1 MEREPRSQA
10 SRRDILRL
18 LGAGAVAGPVLRA
31 IPVQA
36 AEYAHRVVAEEKSA
50 ATGGAYSPKFF
61 PARQYQ
67 ALNVLCEAILPADAD
82 CGGAVEGGAP
92 EFIDLLA
99 SENPAYQLQL
109 GGGLMWLDNA
119 CATGY
124 GAAFLECAAQQQAE
138 VLDRIAYRK
147 NAVEDPNL
155 LAAVEFFALLR
166 NLTADAFFTSKIGIQ
181 YLGYVGNTFLPEF
194 PGCPPVPGV

>member
-1 MEREPRSQA
+1 MEGRQA
-10 SRRDILRL
+10 SRRDILKL
-18 LGAGAVAGPVLRA
+18 LGAGAAAGPVLRA
-31 IPVQA
+31 IPIQA
-36 AEYAHRVVAEEKSA
+36 AEYAHRLVAEEKSVA
-50 ATGGAYSPKFF
+50 PAGVYTPKFF
-61 PARQYQ
+61 PTRQYQ
-67 ALNVLCEAILPADAD
+67 ALMVLCEAIIPADAE

-92 EFIDLLA
+92 EFIDLLS

-109 GGGLMWLDNA
+109 GGGLMWLDDA
-119 CATGY
+119 CANLY
-124 GAAFLECAAQQQAE
+124 GAAFLECTPRQQAA

-147 NAVEDPNL
+147 NAVQDPSL
-155 LAAVEFFALLR
+155 LPAVEFFALLR